1 MLGKVE
7 GRRSG
12 QQKMRWL
19 DGIINA
25 MDMNLGKLCEMV
37 RDREAWCFAVL
48 WGPEEWNMTWRLS
61 NNNKVD
67 WCGRGLFDLI
77 F

>member
-12 QQKMRWL
+12 QQKMRGL

-25 MDMNLGKLCEMV
+25 MNMNLGKPCEMV
-37 RDREAWCFAVL
+37 RDRKAWCSAVPL
-48 WGPEEWNMTWRLS
+48 GLEELNMTWRLS
-61 NNNKVD
+61 NNKVD
-67 WCGRGLFDLI
+67 CYGKGIFDLI